1 MYSYE
6 LLFQDNERKMIPY
19 LFLITNLLTIPDI
32 LPYVIASLLILPIF
46 LERTVHSLICQVFIE
61 VFCMQSIMTETM
73 DAKRVIKS

>member
-1 MYSYE
+1 
-6 LLFQDNERKMIPY
+6 MIPY